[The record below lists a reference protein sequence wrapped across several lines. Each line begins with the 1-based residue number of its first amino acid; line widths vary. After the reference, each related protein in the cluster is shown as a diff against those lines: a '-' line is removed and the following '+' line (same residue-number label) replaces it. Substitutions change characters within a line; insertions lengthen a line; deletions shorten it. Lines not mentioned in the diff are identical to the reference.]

1 MFPTTTP
8 LIAISHLLHP
18 ALKPVDLLR
27 AVAELGDDWPDIERL
42 RARGVQFSQGGGD
55 MNSGADERK
64 GPLGGI
70 RVIDWTVFE
79 FGPVS
84 TMMLADLGAEV
95 IKVES
100 LDGDPRRQFHRV
112 SSIAS
117 ELPQGLN
124 GYFEGQNRQ
133 KLGIALDLKN
143 PKGVEIMYKLVEKS
157 DVFVETTSGLVP

>member
-1 MFPTTTP
+1 
-8 LIAISHLLHP
+8 
-18 ALKPVDLLR
+18 
-27 AVAELGDDWPDIERL
+27 
-42 RARGVQFSQGGGD
+42 

-100 LDGDPRRQFHRV
+100 LDGDPGRQFHRV

-117 ELPQGLN
+117 ELPHGLN
-124 GYFEGQNRQ
+124 AYFEGQNRQ